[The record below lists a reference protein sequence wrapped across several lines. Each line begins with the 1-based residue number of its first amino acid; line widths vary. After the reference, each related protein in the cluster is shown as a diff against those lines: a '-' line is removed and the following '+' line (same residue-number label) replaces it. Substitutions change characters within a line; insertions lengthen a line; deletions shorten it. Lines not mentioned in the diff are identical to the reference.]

1 MKSAVKRQYDASRRR
16 EQAEETRRRIIAAAH
31 DLFVSDGYGRTTM
44 AAVARQAGVSVET
57 VYSAFRNKPTLLR
70 QVWFVSFRGDEQDL
84 RLLDRPEIQA
94 LFDEPDL
101 PTRLR
106 QQAVTYTE
114 VFRRFVPLHR
124 ALEGAA
130 ASEPAAAAMVA
141 EFDERRFEVC
151 TRYAKAAAKT
161 GQLAVS
167 QAECRDL
174 LYATMDGFLWHRLVA
189 ERGWSDKRFAGFL
202 AELWLSALVKSC

>member
-141 EFDERRFEVC
+141 EFDERRIDVC